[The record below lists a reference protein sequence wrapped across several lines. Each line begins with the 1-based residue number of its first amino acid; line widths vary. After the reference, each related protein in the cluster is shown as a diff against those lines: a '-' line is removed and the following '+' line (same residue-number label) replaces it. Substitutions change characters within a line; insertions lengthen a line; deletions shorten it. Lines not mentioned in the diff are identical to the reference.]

1 MTACPDRRDVVR
13 LRAVSDGAPGDDVP
27 KGLSLLPRDLT
38 PEEIASAPV
47 HHEGDWVIEDLTD
60 EEYQAFLGALDL

>member
-1 MTACPDRRDVVR
+1 M
-13 LRAVSDGAPGDDVP
+13 SDGAKRDDGP
-27 KGLSLLPRDLT
+27 KGLLLLPRDLT
-38 PEEIASAPV
+38 PEEIASVPV